1 MIASKTMRIEK
12 QFLMYRGGSLD
23 SPTVAYETWGTLKGE
38 GDNAILI
45 FSGLSPSAHASSS
58 PEDSSAGWW
67 EKMIGPGLPIDTN
80 RFFVICVKK

>member
-1 MIASKTMRIEK
+1 MIASKTMKIEK

-45 FSGLSPSAHASSS
+45 FSGLSPSAHAS
-58 PEDSSAGWW
+58 
-67 EKMIGPGLPIDTN
+67 
-80 RFFVICVKK
+80 